1 MIKPALGV
9 LRRTNWS
16 LVGGPL
22 LTAATAGG
30 LGLLLTHGF
39 PPQTSASLL
48 VLVVAF
54 SAFAGGLR
62 PGLTSAAISW
72 VYFALAFSKPGHP
85 FHYESDDLERLL
97 ILAPITPAIVIMVG
111 VLHRRSTTQIAA
123 QLLESEQRFKAFMD
137 NSPTVAWI
145 KDEKGRYVYVNAPY
159 ELTFNVR
166 HRDLL
171 GNTGPEPWTPDTA
184 RQLAEND
191 RAVL

>member
-62 PGLTSAAISW
+62 PGLTSAAIAW
-72 VYFALAFSKPGHP
+72 IYFAIAFSMKGHP
-85 FHYESDDLERLL
+85 FRYESEELERLVV
-97 ILAPITPAIVIMVG
+97 LAAI
-111 VLHRRSTTQIAA
+111 
-123 QLLESEQRFKAFMD
+123 
-137 NSPTVAWI
+137 
-145 KDEKGRYVYVNAPY
+145 
-159 ELTFNVR
+159 
-166 HRDLL
+166 
-171 GNTGPEPWTPDTA
+171 
-184 RQLAEND
+184 
-191 RAVL
+191 